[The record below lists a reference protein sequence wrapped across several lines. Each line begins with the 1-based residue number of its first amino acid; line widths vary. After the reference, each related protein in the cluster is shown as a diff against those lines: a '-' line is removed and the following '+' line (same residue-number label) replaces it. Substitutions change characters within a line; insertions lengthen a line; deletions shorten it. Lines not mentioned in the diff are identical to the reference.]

1 MIIKISIQ
9 MERINL
15 QPVKK
20 QDHVETISYLKPLSD
35 SHKFPHDMPR
45 VSASYN
51 SAHIAKNVHE
61 FRQNCSTSV
70 IQYVHD
76 IHNKKVGYSDPVQVI
91 RRLFDFCD
99 MCTRSIQHSLR
110 HFTSSCEF
118 VRVLHDQSQ
127 VSNI

>member
-20 QDHVETISYLKPLSD
+20 QDHVETISYLQPLSN

-61 FRQNCSTSV
+61 LCHRSFSQNCSTVSYNMSM
-70 IQYVHD
+70 IFT
-76 IHNKKVGYSDPVQVI
+76 IKK
-91 RRLFDFCD
+91 
-99 MCTRSIQHSLR
+99 
-110 HFTSSCEF
+110 
-118 VRVLHDQSQ
+118 
-127 VSNI
+127 